1 MISLLQGKKNVLE
14 KNDMMTIIMQSL
26 RYIRLE
32 S

>member
-1 MISLLQGKKNVLE
+1 MISLLQDKKKRFR

-26 RYIRLE
+26 QDIRFE